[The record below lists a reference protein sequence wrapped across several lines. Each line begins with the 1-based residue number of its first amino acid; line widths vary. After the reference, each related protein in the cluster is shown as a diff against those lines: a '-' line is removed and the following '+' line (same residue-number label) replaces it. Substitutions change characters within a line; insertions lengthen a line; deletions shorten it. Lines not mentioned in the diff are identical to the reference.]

1 MVDYKIMSIDAP
13 GMRMQ
18 VRYSKENMPDYFVNI
33 GLDDDFDANT
43 VHEQAKKEVTQAER
57 YWQRMNETF
66 TLDTDIGV
74 CKDSV
79 FEEQPTF
86 NMSTQYIEEN
96 VTESNTTI
104 TYGWS
109 VWDKSEEQI
118 AKEIRSKRNHLLQ
131 MTDTLALTDRT
142 MTPEMSAYRQ
152 ALRDVPNQNTFP
164 TSVVWPIQPT
174 D

>member
-1 MVDYKIMSIDAP
+1 MVDYKIMSVDAP

-18 VRYSKENMPDYFVNI
+18 VRYSKENKPDYFVNI
-33 GLDDDFDANT
+33 GLDDNFDANT

-86 NMSTQYIEEN
+86 NMTTQYIEEN

-118 AKEIRSKRNHLLQ
+118 AGEIRSKRNHLLK

-142 MTPEMSAYRQ
+142 MTPEMTAYRQ

-164 TSVVWPIQPT
+164 TSVVWPVMPT
-174 D
+174 N

>member
-1 MVDYKIMSIDAP
+1 MVDYKIMSVDAP

-43 VHEQAKKEVTQAER
+43 VHEQAKAEVVQAER

-66 TLDTDIGV
+66 TLDTDVGT

-79 FEEQPTF
+79 FEDQPSF
-86 NMSTQYIEEN
+86 NIATQYVEEN

-104 TYGWS
+104 TYGWQ
-109 VWDKSEEQI
+109 VWDKSTEQI
-118 AKEIRSKRNHLLQ
+118 AAEIRSKRNALLKI
-131 MTDTLALTDRT
+131 TDTHALADRT
-142 MTPEMSAYRQ
+142 MTPEMVAYRQ

>member
-1 MVDYKIMSIDAP
+1 MVDYKIMSVDAP

-43 VHEQAKKEVTQAER
+43 VHEQAKAEVVQAER

-66 TLDTDIGV
+66 TLDTDVGT

-79 FEEQPTF
+79 FEDQPSF
-86 NMSTQYIEEN
+86 NIATQYVEEN

-104 TYGWS
+104 TYGWQ
-109 VWDKSEEQI
+109 VWDKSTEQI
-118 AKEIRSKRNHLLQ
+118 AAEIRSKRNALLKI
-131 MTDTLALTDRT
+131 TDTHALADRT
-142 MTPEMSAYRQ
+142 MTPEMIAYRQ

>member
-18 VRYSKENMPDYFVNI
+18 VRYSKENKPDYFVNI
-33 GLDDDFDANT
+33 GLDDNFDANT

-86 NMSTQYIEEN
+86 NMTTQYIEEN

-118 AKEIRSKRNHLLQ
+118 AGEIRSKRNHLLK

-142 MTPEMSAYRQ
+142 MTAEMTAYRQ